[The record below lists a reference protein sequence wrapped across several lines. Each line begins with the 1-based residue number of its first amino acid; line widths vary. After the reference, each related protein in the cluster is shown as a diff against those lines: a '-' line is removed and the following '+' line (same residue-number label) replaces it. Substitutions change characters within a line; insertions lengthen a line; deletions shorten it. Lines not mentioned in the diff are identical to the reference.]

1 VGQSYWGEIL
11 GLLIEHLVITDQ
23 SQGREI
29 ESINMGREPRM
40 FNASPELREKGINL
54 QSTRHMSQVDPEHFK
69 LLFWSLLI
77 FLY

>member
-1 VGQSYWGEIL
+1 MGQSYEGEIV
-11 GLLIEHLVITDQ
+11 GLFIEQLVITDQ

-40 FNASPELREKGINL
+40 FNASSELREKGINL
-54 QSTRHMSQVDPEHFK
+54 QNTRHMLQVDPDHFK
-69 LLFWSLLI
+69 LLFLSLSI